1 MKKIEIETY
10 RDITS
15 GYNLDNLIKSEPSAV
30 NFLSYRKYK
39 ITIEEIHEPKDV
51 LINRLKSLIT
61 PITGFKKKSMIN
73 EEIKRLE
80 QLP

>member
-10 RDITS
+10 RNMTDS
-15 GYNLDNLIKSEPSAV
+15 YNINNLKRDEPSAV

-39 ITIEEIHEPKDV
+39 VTIEKIDEPKDV
-51 LINRLKSLIT
+51 LISRLKSLIT
-61 PITGFKKKSMIN
+61 PITGYKKKYMIN